1 MPIKVVDH
9 SFRTNLKL
17 NDVLVTE
24 DENYYIVLENDS
36 VEYPYRIVDIQTFKT
51 KRNLSKL
58 EKQVNY
64 SGSSLCIGR
73 IEKIIDSE
81 EFELSF
87 VIKPRE
93 SLL

>member
-1 MPIKVVDH
+1 MPIKVIDH
-9 SFRTNLKL
+9 SFRTALKL

-24 DENYYIVLENDS
+24 DRNYYIVLENDLE
-36 VEYPYRIVDIQTFKT
+36 EYPYRLVDIQTFKT

-73 IEKIIDSE
+73 IEKIIDGN

-93 SLL
+93 TSL

>member
-51 KRNLSKL
+51 KRHLSKL

-64 SGSSLCIGR
+64 SGASLCIGR

-87 VIKPRE
+87 IIKPRE
-93 SLL
+93 PLL

>member
-51 KRNLSKL
+51 KRKLSKL

-64 SGSSLCIGR
+64 SGSSLCIGQL
-73 IEKIIDSE
+73 EKIIDGK

-93 SLL
+93 PLL